1 MVGPAND
8 VRCKEERHW
17 TTYVLKVILS
27 TMLWWTRALWAD
39 IWYHQSKTV
48 GKLFASSQSESLNT
62 MFCFILKFYLFF
74 LSTCFL
80 LFQEKKGCALKFNI
94 FFYKDQKIEKIISV
108 IYPVHSSYEDFFPRA
123 EKNYS
128 SPFIPHSPKGL
139 LYVKEAVA
147 FPFLPF
153 DPWKALVCKTGSYFL
168 ITGAL
173 TKVQTIW
180 D

>member
-1 MVGPAND
+1 MNKGIVSRYMVSSEQDSRKIICIFPKWITKYN
-8 VRCKEERHW
+8 
-17 TTYVLKVILS
+17 VLLYPKILFILS
-27 TMLWWTRALWAD
+27 FHL
-39 IWYHQSKTV
+39 
-48 GKLFASSQSESLNT
+48 
-62 MFCFILKFYLFF
+62 
-74 LSTCFL
+74 LSIVPG
-80 LFQEKKGCALKFNI
+80 KKGCALKFNI

-108 IYPVHSSYEDFFPRA
+108 IYPAHSSYEDFFPRA